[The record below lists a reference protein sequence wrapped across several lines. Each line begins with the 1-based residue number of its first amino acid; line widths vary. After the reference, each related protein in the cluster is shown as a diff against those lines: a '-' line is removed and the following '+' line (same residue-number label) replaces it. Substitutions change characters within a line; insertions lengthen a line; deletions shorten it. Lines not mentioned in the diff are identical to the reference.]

1 MTYLKKAVKRMEIT
15 KVTCLDCDDSIGEIP
30 DDWSIGKVKYAFDR
44 KKSKSEEK
52 KPVVLSLARAGV
64 KIRDIS
70 SNEGQLAGSYEGYN
84 PVVPGDLLLNPMDL
98 YSGANCSISKV
109 TGVISQ
115 AYFNLGAKE
124 KIEPR
129 FYDYFF
135 KTQYWSMAMFAR
147 GRGVSFDNRWTLN
160 FENFK
165 KMPIPMPDYDEQVIV
180 ADYLDDEITK
190 IDKIIKMAND
200 TIEAYEQ
207 WKIGTIRDVVTKGIA
222 RDRNYKASGID
233 WAGDIPIE
241 WSCIKIKYAS
251 TISRG
256 LFNHRPRNDERLY
269 DGPYPFIQTGDVA
282 RAGQYITEYRQTLS
296 EMGKNV
302 SKLFPKG
309 TLTMTIAANV
319 GDVAILGFDAYF
331 PDSVLGFIPKKNIN
345 NKYLYYIFSAMKQ
358 EFVRTAIVSTQL
370 NLNIDRVKEMLIP
383 ITYDEDEQID
393 IVRILDEKCKKI
405 DGIIKAKR
413 TLIDNLEKYKKS
425 LIFEVVTGKRKVV

>member
-1 MTYLKKAVKRMEIT
+1 MNYLQKVVSRME
-15 KVTCLDCDDSIGEIP
+15 KVKITCLDCDDSIGNIP
-30 DDWSIGKVKYAFDR
+30 EGWYIGKVKYAFDR
-44 KKSKSEEK
+44 KKEKSTEK
-52 KPVVLSLARAGV
+52 DPVVLSLARAGV
-64 KIRDIS
+64 KIRDIT
-70 SNEGQLAGSYEGYN
+70 SNEGQLASSYEGYN

-109 TGVISQ
+109 EGVISP

-160 FENFK
+160 FESLKN
-165 KMPIPMPDYDEQVIV
+165 MPIPIPVYTEQIKI
-180 ADYLDDEITK
+180 ADYLDDKIKKVDEI
-190 IDKIIKMAND
+190 IAAANRS
-200 TIEAYEQ
+200 IEQYEV
-207 WKIGTIRDVVTKGIA
+207 WKVSTIRDIVTKGIGKHKEWKHS
-222 RDRNYKASGID
+222 DVD
-233 WAGDIPIE
+233 WIGEIPKSWE
-241 WSCIKIKYAS
+241 CVKIKYVA

-282 RAGQYITEYRQTLS
+282 RAGKYITEYKQTLS

-331 PDSVLGFIPKKNIN
+331 PDSVLGFVPHENIN

-358 EFVRTAIVSTQL
+358 EFIRTAIVSTQL
-370 NLNIDRVKEMLIP
+370 NLNIERVKELVVP
-383 ITYDEDEQID
+383 ITYDKDEQKD
-393 IVRILDEKCKKI
+393 IVDLLDEKCDKI
-405 DGIIKAKR
+405 DGIIKAKKK
-413 TLIDNLEKYKKS
+413 LIENMEDYKKS
-425 LIFEVVTGKRKVV
+425 LIFDSVTGKRKVV